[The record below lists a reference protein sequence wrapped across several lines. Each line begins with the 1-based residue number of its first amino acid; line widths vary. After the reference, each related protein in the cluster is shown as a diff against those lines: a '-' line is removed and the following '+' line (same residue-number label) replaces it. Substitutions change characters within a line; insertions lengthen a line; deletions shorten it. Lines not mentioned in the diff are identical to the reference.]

1 MRKHLHFAAAL
12 VAAGSFVFLNGPVLA
27 QDQYKDKDK
36 TSTSPTDKHKT
47 STPSDE
53 TSKTTTTT
61 SSTSTSG
68 TSVSSADR
76 AFAMKAA
83 EANLA
88 EVELGKLAQQKA
100 SSDDVKNFANRMVD
114 DHQKANDELKQWAET
129 KSVTLPADLNSKDK
143 ALKDRLSNLSGSDF
157 DKAYI
162 RDMVKDHKKDVAEF
176 QRESNRAS
184 DPELKSWASKTLP
197 TLQDHLKMAEDVNS
211 KTAGIRGK
219 RHERSRS
226 GEVTTTDQTTKDK
239 DKDKTNK

>member
-1 MRKHLHFAAAL
+1 MRKHLYFAAAL
-12 VAAGSFVFLNGPVLA
+12 AAAGSFVFFNGPVFA

-53 TSKTTTTT
+53 TSKTATTT

-68 TSVSSADR
+68 TSVSAADR

-100 SSDDVKNFANRMVD
+100 SSEDVKNFANRMVD
-114 DHQKANDELKQWAET
+114 DHQKAYDEQKQWAET
-129 KSVTLPADLNSKDK
+129 KGVTLPSDLNSKDK
-143 ALKDRLSNLSGSDF
+143 ALRDRLSNLSGSDF

-197 TLQDHLKMAEDVNS
+197 TLQDHLKMAEDVNG
-211 KTAGIRGK
+211 KTAGMRGK
-219 RHERSRS
+219 RQERSRS
-226 GEVTTTDQTTKDK
+226 GETTTTDQPT
-239 DKDKTNK
+239 KDKTNK